1 MQNTNND
8 TSILL
13 GLLWGDSNEPASFAE
28 WCLSFQRLNQLC
40 KLKGLRVNLPLKRD
54 ILVIYEK

>member
-13 GLLWGDSNEPASFAE
+13 GLLWGDSNEPASLGE
-28 WCLSFQRLNQLC
+28 WCLSFKILNQLC
-40 KLKGLRVNLPLKRD
+40 KLKGLSL
-54 ILVIYEK
+54 